1 MSSTPVQSSAQE
13 RLTFTVFVAVLLHGL
28 LVLGFDFG
36 SDRNRQVSST
46 LDITLATSRA
56 DSAPRDAK
64 FIAQHD
70 QEGSGTEDDAK
81 QMTTEQ
87 LAEFDHTDIN
97 DVREAKLANTQS
109 EPNSSAVVTTQGASP
124 TKTPQPTEQLRH
136 TEQAI
141 DGTAEDT
148 VPVSQQIAS
157 LKAKLDK
164 QREAYA
170 QRPRVLRIKK
180 IATKSSPEAKYL
192 LRTIEKIEFVGT
204 KNYPKEALDMG
215 IQGWVRAAILLDSR
229 GHVVQADIL
238 DSSGKKILDD
248 SAIQLIYLA
257 APFAPFPQDIAANHD
272 QMEIVRTFFFSIDG
286 LRTGS

>member
-1 MSSTPVQSSAQE
+1 
-13 RLTFTVFVAVLLHGL
+13 
-28 LVLGFDFG
+28 
-36 SDRNRQVSST
+36 
-46 LDITLATSRA
+46 
-56 DSAPRDAK
+56 
-64 FIAQHD
+64 
-70 QEGSGTEDDAK
+70 
-81 QMTTEQ
+81 
-87 LAEFDHTDIN
+87 
-97 DVREAKLANTQS
+97 
-109 EPNSSAVVTTQGASP
+109 VVTTQSSSSA
-124 TKTPQPTEQLRH
+124 KTPQPTEQLRQ

-148 VPVSQQIAS
+148 VPVSEQIAS

-204 KNYPKEALDMG
+204 KNYPKEALEMG

-229 GHVVQADIL
+229 GHVVQTDIL
-238 DSSGKKILDD
+238 DSSGKKVLDD
-248 SAIQLIYLA
+248 STIQLIYLA
-257 APFAPFPQDIAANHD
+257 APFAPFPKDIAANHD